1 MDDRPASAPL
11 GFRETSGVEVRIG
24 APGGRRGG
32 GGRRTGFAAVAVAV
46 LAVLGVVAFVFL
58 PGRGDDAPPAVTT
71 SGDLD
76 AAFADAGRPVDVA
89 TTDGSRYRV
98 AAVTGGASGSSAY
111 IEYVLANPSPTA
123 KALLDFPADLFL
135 KKDLLAARDRGR
147 CMWQTGV
154 PDAMCTP
161 PTRSEVVRNLAG
173 GALLPGDGDDRY
185 LPPASA
191 FLVRTTVQVPV
202 RSSVRRADLRLY
214 LWKKLYVDDQ
224 YARLAPFPG

>member
-1 MDDRPASAPL
+1 MDERPATPGAPL
-11 GFRETSGVEVRIG
+11 GFRETSGVEVRIV
-24 APGGRRGG
+24 APGDHRG

-58 PGRGDDAPPAVTT
+58 PGRGDDAPPAAT
-71 SGDLD
+71 GADLD
-76 AAFADAGRPVDVA
+76 AAFADAGRPVDVSTA
-89 TTDGSRYRV
+89 DGSRYRV

-135 KKDLLAARDRGR
+135 TNDLLAARDRGR
-147 CMWQTGV
+147 CMWQAGV

-161 PTRSEVVRNLAG
+161 PTRSEVVRGLAG

-191 FLVRTTVQVPV
+191 FLVRTTVQIPV
-202 RSSVRRADLRLY
+202 RSTVRRADLRLY

-224 YARLAPFPG
+224 YARLAPFPR